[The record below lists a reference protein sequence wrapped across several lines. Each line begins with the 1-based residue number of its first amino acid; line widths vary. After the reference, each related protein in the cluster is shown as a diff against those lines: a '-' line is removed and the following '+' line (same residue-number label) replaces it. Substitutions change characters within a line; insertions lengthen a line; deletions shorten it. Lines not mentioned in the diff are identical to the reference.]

1 MLILILIGFLLLF
14 WNLETEKII
23 SKLLKSLFLTL
34 MGLFP
39 SLLFTRLSGMTL
51 LPLFTHWKT
60 WLLSPLVTLI
70 SFVIIIGLEILYIR
84 SLQKGV
90 RHHDLYLKE
99 LTKGDYFFFYFS
111 FLFIF
116 IGVLLPFSSYWGMG
130 HFGNLSIDQIIYHLT
145 EPLAGS
151 DSTQIYAFIEIPLLN
166 TLTATFLLAEVF
178 NFFLHYRFTN
188 PYQAHGKEPKTYPR
202 LKKLA
207 IVSLS
212 LLFLV
217 SGSFISLK
225 RIGFTQ
231 VKAYFFESSTL
242 YEDHYVDPKP
252 INVTFPK
259 EKRNLIYI
267 FLESVETTYLSKD
280 VGGAQEENL
289 MPHLTEL
296 AENDGLNFSNT
307 NLLGGAQQVPGVGF
321 TAGAMAGQSSG
332 APVIT
337 SIDYNEY
344 GTADYLP
351 GAYSLGEFLEKE
363 GYNQTLLLGS
373 EGSFGGRDKYFTQ
386 HGNYNIVDY
395 NTAIDEGWIP
405 ADYRVW
411 WGYEDEKLFSF
422 AKEQLTE
429 LSQEDEPFNF
439 TFLTADTHFE
449 DGYATDKTPN
459 LFDDQYSNVIHYS
472 DEMLYEFLS
481 WVKEQPFYDNTTIVI
496 SGDHL
501 SMDADF
507 FNDLPADYTRTVFN
521 LFLNSPVTPVENK
534 NRDFSTLDM
543 YPTTLAALGAT
554 IPGERLG
561 LGTNLF
567 SNTPTL
573 MEDYGFAK
581 LTTEMS
587 KGSKYY
593 SQKIMKDS
601 EATAK
606 EILENTSESTN

>member
-188 PYQAHGKEPKTYPR
+188 PYQAHGKESKTYPR

-217 SGSFISLK
+217 L
-225 RIGFTQ
+225 
-231 VKAYFFESSTL
+231 
-242 YEDHYVDPKP
+242 
-252 INVTFPK
+252 
-259 EKRNLIYI
+259 
-267 FLESVETTYLSKD
+267 
-280 VGGAQEENL
+280 GGAQEENL

-296 AENDGLNFSNT
+296 AENGGLNFSNT

-395 NTAIDEGWIP
+395 NTAIDEDWIP